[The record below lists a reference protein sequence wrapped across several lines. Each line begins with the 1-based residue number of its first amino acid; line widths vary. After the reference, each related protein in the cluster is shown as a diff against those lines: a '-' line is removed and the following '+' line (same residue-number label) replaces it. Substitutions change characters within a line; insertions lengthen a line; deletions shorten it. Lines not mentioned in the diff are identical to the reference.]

1 MGFSIVKLDYDDAFD
16 ICKLG
21 QGSECCG
28 FLITGKS
35 GYECAK
41 CSQGLKEMIQM
52 RLVESWEGAT
62 GTGGWEGCKYKE

>member
-1 MGFSIVKLDYDDAFD
+1 MVLSIVKLDYDDAYN

-28 FLITGKS
+28 FLITGKH

-41 CSQGLKEMIQM
+41 CSQGLKDTIKI
-52 RLVESWEGAT
+52 RLENGLSGAK
-62 GTGGWEGCKYKE
+62 GTGGWKGCKYKE